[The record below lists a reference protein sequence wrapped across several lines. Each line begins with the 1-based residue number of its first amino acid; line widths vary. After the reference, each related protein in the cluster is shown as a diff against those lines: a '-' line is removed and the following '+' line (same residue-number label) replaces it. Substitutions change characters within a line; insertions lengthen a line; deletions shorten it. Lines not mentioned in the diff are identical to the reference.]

1 MVKIILLSLSLFSSG
16 FVVTYPVIELA
27 DETTMTD
34 LGRKLFYS
42 FQPSLISN
50 KDELRSLCADHGDK
64 RESLLYGCFNPTT
77 QKIYINDISDKRL
90 QGAKTT
96 TAAHELL
103 HAIYLQLPKGERDHV
118 DKLVMDFYARQKD
131 GMLAKRLEIYKNKDE
146 KLVPGELHSI
156 LGSEAYDIPTELETH
171 YAKYFKNR
179 KSIVAAAKKTNS
191 AFSNL
196 ERYIKDYEKDLERL
210 KFQIEMG
217 KRLLDNYMEDI
228 DRERIRL
235 SDLKES
241 GDYEKYNQGV
251 EPFNARVLRFKE
263 AQRNTNELV
272 NKYNDIVRQRN
283 SIASEHQSLVKEITG
298 SNIDPNK
305 K

>member
-1 MVKIILLSLSLFSSG
+1 MFKIVFLSLSLFASG
-16 FVVTYPVIELA
+16 FVVTYPITELA

-34 LGRKLFYS
+34 SARKLFYS
-42 FQPSLISN
+42 FQPSLVSN
-50 KDELRSLCADHGDK
+50 KDELRSDCADHGDK

-103 HAIYLQLPKGERDHV
+103 HAIYLQLPATERARI
-118 DKLVMDFYARQKD
+118 DKIIMDFYSRQRD

-156 LGSEAYDIPTELETH
+156 LGSEAYDIPAELETH
-171 YAKYFKNR
+171 YAKFFKNR
-179 KSIVAAAKKTNS
+179 KNIVAAARKTNS

-196 ERYIKDYEKDLERL
+196 EHYIKDYEKDLERL

-217 KRLLDNYMEDI
+217 KRLLDNHMEDI
-228 DRERIRL
+228 DHERTRL
-235 SDLKES
+235 NDLKES
-241 GDYEKYNQGV
+241 GDFEEYNRGV
-251 EPFNARVLRFKE
+251 EPFNERVNRFKD
-263 AQRNTNELV
+263 AQKNTNELV
-272 NKYNDIVRQRN
+272 AKYNDIVRQRN